1 MLNESFP
8 TTVEWLKLLKK
19 EKNLTSDYQLAK
31 YLGLTHQS
39 ISALMLGKNVM
50 SDTTALKVADA
61 LGFSRLLLILSAS
74 RERLKS
80 EQFDSELE
88 KLPKEFFK
96 ASCYILI
103 GFCLSAFNFIPS
115 ALNVI

>member
-1 MLNESFP
+1 MLNEEFP

-31 YLGLTHQS
+31 YLGLTHQA
-39 ISALMLGKNVM
+39 ISKLMLGQSVM
-50 SDTTALKVADA
+50 SDTTALKVADG
-61 LGFSRLLLILSAS
+61 LGFSHLLLILSVM
-74 RERLKS
+74 RERAKS
-80 EQFDSELE
+80 ESDIKIIE
-88 KLPKEFFK
+88 KVYNESLK